1 VFFKWFV
8 KIKIRNTL
16 IITHNLPKYWLFMD
30 QHAYQ
35 PIIFSG

>member
-1 VFFKWFV
+1 
-8 KIKIRNTL
+8 
-16 IITHNLPKYWLFMD
+16 MD